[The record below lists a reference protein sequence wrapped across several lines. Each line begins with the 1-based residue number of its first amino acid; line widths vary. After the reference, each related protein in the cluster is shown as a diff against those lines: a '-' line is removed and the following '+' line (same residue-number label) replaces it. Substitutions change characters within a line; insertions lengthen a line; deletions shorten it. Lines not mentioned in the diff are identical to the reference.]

1 MLIATKGVWLE
12 CGFLDYW
19 PIAVTYKRGFAR
31 LSSANLRSWG
41 KVRKKQLNS
50 AGIKD
55 RKNEAAFE

>member
-12 CGFLDYW
+12 CGFLDCW
-19 PIAVTYKRGFAR
+19 PIAVTYKRWLGRHAF
-31 LSSANLRSWG
+31 ANLRRGG
-41 KVRKKQLNS
+41 KSRKKQLNF